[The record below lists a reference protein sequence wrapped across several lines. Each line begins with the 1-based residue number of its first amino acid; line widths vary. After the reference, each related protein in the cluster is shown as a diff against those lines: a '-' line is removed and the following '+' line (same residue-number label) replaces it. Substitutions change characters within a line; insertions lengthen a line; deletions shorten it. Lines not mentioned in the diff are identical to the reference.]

1 MTLQIFLMLL
11 TIYATLTSLITQ
23 GVKQFLNGLQVKYAS
38 NIVALVVA
46 VIVGAGGTAIYYIAN
61 GVEWTLLN
69 VICIVLMA
77 LFNWLGAM
85 LGYDKVKQAITQ
97 INKGAE

>member
-1 MTLQIFLMLL
+1 MTLQTFLMLL
-11 TIYATLTSLITQ
+11 TIFATITSLITQ
-23 GVKQFLNGLQVKYAS
+23 ALKSFFDGLNIKYAS

-46 VIVGAGGTAIYYIAN
+46 VVVGAGGTAVYYIAQ
-61 GVEWTLLN
+61 GIEWTLIN
-69 VICIVLMA
+69 IICLCIMA